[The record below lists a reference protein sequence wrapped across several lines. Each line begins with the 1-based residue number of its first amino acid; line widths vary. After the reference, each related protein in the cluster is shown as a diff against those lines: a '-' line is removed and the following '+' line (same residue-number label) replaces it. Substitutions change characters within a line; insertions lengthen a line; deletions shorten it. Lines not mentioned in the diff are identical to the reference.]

1 MNKCLKIDRESE
13 LPWIQEYL
21 DIMPTI
27 LVVLNR
33 DGSIHLINRVG
44 CQMLG
49 YTAQE
54 LIHQNWFELFV
65 PEAFMEGVQQTFASL
80 MAGNVEPVR
89 YYENGIRTKQGNEVI
104 VGWHNDV
111 LRDHQGNITGLI
123 SVGEDITLRKQAES
137 QLLETRKNLAEVQT
151 LAGMGAWEFIPSTRE
166 FKGSD
171 EWWKLHYLDKDTLS
185 VETIMSMMHPE
196 DKASVIPR
204 INDFLG
210 SEGDTINIVFRHI
223 RGDGQT
229 IWLRLKGKTIRDE
242 NQKIIKKTGFAQD
255 ITEQRKAQEQLIS
268 FLENSPDAMILTNH
282 LHEIMMFN
290 RAAEQLFGYKR
301 NELQGLSYET
311 IISHELQIEQLE
323 AMSPSES
330 ILSDIL
336 FHSKDNSYELTGIRK
351 DKTRFLAEITIN
363 SFGTAE
369 NRSTVLVVRDIGPY
383 HELEQAVLENR
394 KKFESIFDNV
404 AEAIIVFDLKSLQIE
419 DMNQAAL
426 QLFQIA
432 PLEDL
437 NHAALGL
444 FHVYQFP
451 RSSSRSIMDLVAEKS
466 EILNLQFHIQTGVYQ
481 QEPIKLIMTRNNK
494 TNFMVSFKP
503 SVIRIRGVIKVVA
516 MITDLTQVMQEEAN
530 RRKKEELARQMQ
542 KQETLG
548 LLSSG
553 IAHDFNNVLM
563 GILGYSELLSGMI
576 KEGTPEFSF
585 LEEIQKAGL
594 RAADLVSQILNY
606 SRSDDVDITA
616 MDPLPIF
623 KESTKMMMATF
634 SKNIKIE
641 IRHDSPV
648 SMIRSNP
655 TQLQQIL
662 INLCTNAAHAMEQT
676 GGILRIELQERH
688 CTRQTTPALPENGNY
703 LVLKVQDTGCGI
715 PPDVMK
721 NIFDPFFTT
730 KPQGK
735 GTGLGLSIVQKIV
748 MRQNGL
754 LEVESEVGK
763 GTRFTV
769 FFRTA
774 LPETVST
781 VTDEFVDISGK
792 EKILLVD
799 DEITIIQSLKEGLS
813 KKGYEVITVD
823 SSVEAITLFEKS
835 PYSFD
840 ALITDFDMPVLN
852 GLELSRKIKRIRQDI
867 PILMMSGLA
876 DTMDMEEVQAAG
888 ISLKLSKPISFKIL
902 FAKLRQLLDQVS

>member
-1 MNKCLKIDRESE
+1 MNKDLEISRESE

-33 DGSIHLINRVG
+33 DGSIRLVNRVG
-44 CQMLG
+44 CEILG
-49 YTAQE
+49 YTEKE
-54 LIHQNWFELFV
+54 LVHQNWFELFV
-65 PEAFMEGVQQTFASL
+65 PEAFMEGVKQTFASL

-104 VGWHNDV
+104 VGWHNNV
-111 LRDHQGNITGLI
+111 LRDQQGNITGLI
-123 SVGEDITLRKQAES
+123 SVGEDITLRKQAEA
-137 QLLETRKNLAEVQT
+137 QLLETRDNLLEVQK
-151 LAGMGAWEFIPSTRE
+151 LAGMGYWEFIPQIGVV
-166 FKGSD
+166 KWSD
-171 EWWKLHYLDKDTLS
+171 EVWKMLQKPKEELTMEKILKW
-185 VETIMSMMHPE
+185 IHPDDE
-196 DKASVIPR
+196 PLVIPK
-204 INDFLG
+204 IKAFMTVEE
-210 SEGDTINIVFRHI
+210 SINIVFRFF
-223 RGDGQT
+223 RGDGQIRWMRVKGRT
-229 IWLRLKGKTIRDE
+229 LRNNTQ
-242 NQKIIKKTGFAQD
+242 NIIKKTGFAQD
-255 ITEQRKAQEQLIS
+255 ITEPRQIQEQLTS
-268 FLENSPDAMILTNH
+268 FVENSPDAMILTNH
-282 LHEIMMFN
+282 LHEIIMFN

-323 AMSPSES
+323 SISQSES

-336 FHSKDNSYELTGIRK
+336 FRSRDNSYELTGIRK
-351 DKTRFLAEITIN
+351 DKTRFVAEMTLN
-363 SFGTAE
+363 SFETAE
-369 NRSTVLVVRDIGPY
+369 SRSTVLVVRDIGPY

-394 KKFESIFDNV
+394 KKFESIFYNA
-404 AEAIIVFDLKSLQIE
+404 AEAIIVFDLNSLQIE

-426 QLFQIA
+426 QLFKIYQ
-432 PLEDL
+432 LEDMK
-437 NHAALGL
+437 AALQL
-444 FHVYQFP
+444 FQVHQRP
-451 RSSSRSIMDLVAEKS
+451 RSSFRSIMDLVAEKS
-466 EILNLQFHIQTGVYQ
+466 EILNLQYFIQTGVYQ
-481 QEPIKLIMTRNNK
+481 QEPIKLIMTRDDK

-516 MITDLTQVMQEEAN
+516 MITDLTQVMQEEAS

-563 GILGYSELLSGMI
+563 GILGYSELLSGLI
-576 KEGTPEFSF
+576 EEGTPEFSF
-585 LEEIQKAGL
+585 LEVIQKAGL

-606 SRSDDVDITA
+606 SRGDDIDITA

-623 KESTKMMMATF
+623 KESTKMLMATF

-641 IRHDSPV
+641 VRHDSPV

-662 INLCTNAAHAMEQT
+662 INLCTNAAHAMEET
-676 GGILRIELQERH
+676 GGILRIELKERH
-688 CTRQTTPALPENGNY
+688 CTKQTTPALPEDGNY

-715 PPDVMK
+715 PPEVMK

-735 GTGLGLSIVQKIV
+735 GTGLGLSIVHKIV
-748 MRQNGL
+748 TRQNGL
-754 LEVESEVGK
+754 IEVESEVGK
-763 GTRFTV
+763 GTLFTV
-769 FFRTA
+769 FFKTA

-799 DEITIIQSLKEGLS
+799 DEITIVQSLNEGLS

-876 DTMDMEEVQAAG
+876 DAMDKEEVQAAG